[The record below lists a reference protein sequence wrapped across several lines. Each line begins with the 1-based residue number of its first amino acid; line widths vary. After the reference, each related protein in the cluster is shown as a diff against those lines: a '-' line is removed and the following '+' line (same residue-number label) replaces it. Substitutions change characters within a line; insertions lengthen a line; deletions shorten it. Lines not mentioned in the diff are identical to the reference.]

1 MLRGI
6 KVVLR
11 DKEYTLAPVPV
22 DDLAEIWPQVCKV
35 LRETPSLTDAANF
48 DKAPDII
55 KAAADVVFASMRLGN
70 DPEVTREKVGHDILD
85 YGNWHEA
92 FLAVLK
98 ISNIKTEKAGEGNA
112 AALTMVRTGTES
124 GAISPAPSDG
134 PSTTSAS

>member
-1 MLRGI
+1 MLKGI
-6 KVVLR
+6 KVLLR

-70 DPEVTREKVGHDILD
+70 NPRETR
-85 YGNWHEA
+85 
-92 FLAVLK
+92 
-98 ISNIKTEKAGEGNA
+98 
-112 AALTMVRTGTES
+112 RR
-124 GAISPAPSDG
+124 
-134 PSTTSAS
+134 